1 MKYQNPVIS
10 GFNPDP
16 SICRVG
22 EDYYLVTSSFEY
34 FPGLPIYHSRDLV
47 NWKQINN
54 CIQRPEEFPLSH
66 VKDSGGVWAPTIRFY
81 GGRFYVTATLEQY
94 GNFIVSAR
102 EPAGEWSAPVWVPV
116 GGIDPSLFFEEGKAY
131 YCTNYSL
138 HPGREEITLEEIEIQ
153 TGELLTEPEAIWS
166 GIGGGFLEAP
176 HIYHIGEWYYLLT
189 AEGGTNY
196 NHMIT
201 VARSRSIRGPY
212 ESCPFN
218 PILTNVHDTSKEVQ
232 CAGHGDLFQ
241 DHNGNWWMIHL
252 AIRLCRRTMTNLG
265 RETFLTP
272 VTWKEDWPVVAGG
285 SFGEPVVF
293 RKAEL
298 NPEGPLWA
306 AKQEKPEWKLDL
318 TCQKWEPE
326 IVHLRTPVVDN
337 YIRKPEG
344 LFIKPTTVKIESQS
358 NPSVLLLR
366 QRDFDCEMQTRFH
379 FHTCREG
386 DEAGIVV
393 MLSSLFHYRMFLKR
407 VEDRDYLMLEKCA
420 EDMRQ
425 QVFCQEVRLEDDTDI
440 RMEVRADKEK
450 YSFYFSVG
458 DTPYEYAGSGSTRFL
473 CVEIAGKCF
482 TGTVMGLYTCCE
494 QETEAVL
501 QVREWRM
508 Q

>member
-34 FPGLPIYHSRDLV
+34 FPGLPLYHSRDLV

-54 CIQRPEEFPLSH
+54 CLQRPEEFPLSH

-94 GNFIVSAR
+94 GNFIVSAK

-153 TGELLTEPEAIWS
+153 TGELLTEPE
-166 GIGGGFLEAP
+166 
-176 HIYHIGEWYYLLT
+176 
-189 AEGGTNY
+189 
-196 NHMIT
+196 
-201 VARSRSIRGPY
+201 
-212 ESCPFN
+212 
-218 PILTNVHDTSKEVQ
+218 
-232 CAGHGDLFQ
+232 
-241 DHNGNWWMIHL
+241 
-252 AIRLCRRTMTNLG
+252 
-265 RETFLTP
+265 
-272 VTWKEDWPVVAGG
+272 
-285 SFGEPVVF
+285 
-293 RKAEL
+293 
-298 NPEGPLWA
+298 
-306 AKQEKPEWKLDL
+306 
-318 TCQKWEPE
+318 
-326 IVHLRTPVVDN
+326 
-337 YIRKPEG
+337 
-344 LFIKPTTVKIESQS
+344 
-358 NPSVLLLR
+358 
-366 QRDFDCEMQTRFH
+366 DFDCEMQTRFH

-407 VEDRDYLMLEKCA
+407 VEGRDYLMLEKCA
-420 EDMRQ
+420 EDIRQ

-450 YSFYFSVG
+450 YSFYFSVENAS
-458 DTPYEYAGSGSTRFL
+458 YEYAGSGSTRFL